1 MNKITAIILAAG
13 KGSRM
18 NSDTKK
24 QFMEIGGKPI
34 LWYSLFAFEKYGVDQ
49 IILVTG
55 AEDIEYCKKEIV
67 EKYGFKKV
75 TDIVAGG
82 KERYQ
87 SVYNGLKKVTG
98 NIVMIHDGAR
108 PLVSGDVIDRCVKG
122 TIKYGACV
130 AGVPVK
136 DTIKIVDQNN
146 IVTDT
151 PDRSSL
157 WITQT
162 PQSFAYELVK
172 KAYDIMQNGEAY
184 DITDDAMVVERFTDY
199 KVRFVKG
206 DYANIKVTTPEDI
219 SIVETLLKIR

>member
-1 MNKITAIILAAG
+1 MNKVTAIVLAAG

-18 NSDTKK
+18 NSNTKK

-49 IILVTG
+49 IVLVTG
-55 AEDIEYCKKEIV
+55 AEDIDYCKKEIV
-67 EKYGFKKV
+67 EKYRFAKV

-82 KERYQ
+82 KERYH
-87 SVYNGLKKVTG
+87 SVYNGLMKVTG
-98 NIVMIHDGAR
+98 DIVLIHDGAR
-108 PLVSGDVIDRCVKG
+108 PLVSGEVIDRCVKG

-136 DTIKIVDQNN
+136 DTIKIVNN
-146 IVTDT
+146 DKVVTDT

-162 PQSFAYELVK
+162 PQSFSYELVK
-172 KAYDIMQNGEAY
+172 KAYDTMQKSKANG
-184 DITDDAMVVERFTDY
+184 ITDDAMVVEQFTDY
-199 KVRFVKG
+199 KVRFVEG
-206 DYANIKVTTPEDI
+206 DYTNIKVTTPEDI
-219 SIVETLLKIR
+219 FIAEALLKIK